1 MTDERNKL
9 HRSALAPHP
18 ETSQPGAPTRRHL
31 MVGLGAAGGIA
42 ALAAVPAAPAQ
53 AAQAADCAADQE
65 NDGTLDSQPFH
76 GVHQAGVVTPQPA
89 AALVAAFDVLAEDRA
104 GLERLLRTLTAR
116 IAFLTSGGPA
126 PVLDPRLPPAES
138 GLLGPQI
145 YPDNLTVTVAVGASL
160 FDNRFGLAKAKPRH
174 LVTMTQFPN
183 DALDA
188 NLCHGD
194 LMVQFCSNTAETN
207 IHALRDLI
215 KNLPDLMALRWK
227 LDGFL
232 PPHTIKR
239 AGKDTV
245 RNLLGFKDGTANLD
259 VRDGALM
266 DQVVWVQGGQG
277 GAGGAGGTGGE
288 EPAWTAG
295 GTYQVVRVI
304 RNLVERWDRTPLS
317 EQQRI
322 IGRAKPSGA
331 PLGRTDEHDIPGYA
345 DDPEGKRIPLDAH
358 IRLANPRTQAT
369 DTSRILRRGYNFS
382 RGVNAAGQLDMGL
395 LFVCFQSNLSA
406 GFLAIQQRLNGEPLE
421 EYIKPVGGGYFFV
434 LPGVPDTPNA
444 FLGQGLLET

>member
-1 MTDERNKL
+1 MTDEHKKL
-9 HRSALAPHP
+9 HGPAPAPHP
-18 ETSQPGAPTRRHL
+18 ATSPPGAPTRRHL
-31 MVGLGAAGGIA
+31 MVGLGAAGSIA
-42 ALAAVPAAPAQ
+42 ALAATPAAQ
-53 AAQAADCAADQE
+53 APQAADCAADQE
-65 NDGTLDSQPFH
+65 NDGTLDSQPFY
-76 GVHQAGVVTPQPA
+76 GMHQAGVVTPQPA

-145 YPDNLTVTVAVGASL
+145 YPDNLTMTVAVGASL
-160 FDNRFGLAKAKPRH
+160 FDNRFGLDKAKPRH

-183 DALDA
+183 DALDPK
-188 NLCHGD
+188 LCHGD
-194 LMVQFCSNTAETN
+194 LMLQLCSNTAETN
-207 IHALRDLI
+207 IHALRDVI

-259 VRDGALM
+259 ARDGALM
-266 DQVVWVQGGQG
+266 DRVVWVQGG
-277 GAGGAGGTGGE
+277 AGGPGGD
-288 EPAWTAG
+288 EPAWTAD

-382 RGVNAAGQLDMGL
+382 RGVSAAGQLDMGL
-395 LFVCFQSNLSA
+395 LFVCFQSNLRA

-434 LPGVPDTPNA
+434 LPGVPDATNA
-444 FLGQGLLET
+444 FLGQRLLQA